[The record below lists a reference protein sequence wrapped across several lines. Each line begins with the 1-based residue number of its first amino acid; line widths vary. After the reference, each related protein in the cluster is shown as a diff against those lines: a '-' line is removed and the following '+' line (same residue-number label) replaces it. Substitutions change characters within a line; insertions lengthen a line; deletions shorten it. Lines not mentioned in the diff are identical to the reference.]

1 MNINKYIPTYVIDS
15 IFKMDP
21 KDVLKKQYKVILSDL
36 DNTLDCYLNECP
48 SDEVKNKIKQFQENG
63 IEFIITSNNFK
74 KRVLTYTKDLNVKTI
89 WLLLKPYTF
98 RLKRFLKKHHINKDE
113 CLIIGDQLFT
123 DIALANKIKIDS
135 VLVKPL
141 TNQDQKFTTYRRK
154 KEKKLLKLL
163 TDNNKFNQWR

>member
-21 KDVLKKQYKVILSDL
+21 KDVLKRQYKVILSDL
-36 DNTLDCYLNECP
+36 DNTLDCYLNEFP

-63 IEFIITSNNFK
+63 IKFIITSNNFK

-89 WLLLKPYTF
+89 WLLLEPYTS
-98 RLKRFLKKHHINKDE
+98 RLKRVLKKHHINKDE

-163 TDNNKFNQWR
+163 NDNNKFNQWR

>member
-21 KDVLKKQYKVILSDL
+21 KDVLKRQYKVILSDL

-63 IEFIITSNNFK
+63 IKFIITSNNFK

-89 WLLLKPYTF
+89 WLLLKPYAF

-163 TDNNKFNQWR
+163 SDNNKFNQWR

>member
-21 KDVLKKQYKVILSDL
+21 KDVLKRQYKVILSDL

-63 IEFIITSNNFK
+63 IKFIITSNNFK

-141 TNQDQKFTTYRRK
+141 NNQDQKFTNKRKK

-163 TDNNKFNQWR
+163 NDNNKFNQWR